1 MLHPSEFCPLECE
14 LPQETSVYNVNNA
27 NNGYSFRLV
36 LKSHYPPKFMD
47 NGISVQFVYNVNK
60 K

>member
-1 MLHPSEFCPLECE
+1 MLPKIEFCHMEYE
-14 LPQETSVYNVNNA
+14 LPQEINVYNVNNA